1 MSKFNGTLCL
11 KYYSVEELQD
21 ILNKFDAV
29 ECSGRGKKTYVD
41 LPLAYDSEATN
52 FDIYALR
59 YLWQIGIMDTYTKF
73 VYCVVGR
80 TDKEFIQALD
90 IISSW
95 VKTINKKAKVCIYV
109 HNYSYEFFF
118 DNGIISFDDYFA
130 IKQNKIAYAHYK
142 NIEFRCSY
150 LLSGVKLDKLSEFIP
165 AGLKLN
171 KLPKY
176 NYNIIRTPIT
186 PLTDKEM
193 AYGLQ
198 DVRILCHYVYYQLQT
213 YGSIAKIPMT
223 KHSRVRKL
231 MQEYCMPSGK
241 DTLSVIER
249 NAFIREISQLQF
261 HSIAEFGL
269 ATDAMHGGHNGYNKY
284 ELCKT
289 NKDIELFDASS
300 QYPSVIC
307 SSNMF
312 PKSYIGYDRNVDE
325 DYLQNEIN
333 EKHTF
338 ICELEFINLRPRTYH
353 RRNKLTGEIEHKDAN
368 WDYFIT
374 DKMIFRDS
382 ENVVYDGGKVIQG
395 SKVVLR
401 CTAPDYLTFNMFYEW
416 DTLKVNHIC
425 TYTTGYLPRKVI
437 EFVLDLY
444 HKKTESIDSLHRAL
458 AKEDINGISGM
469 AVTSPLKDV
478 VHYDEVKG
486 EWSKMC
492 NNEWLDTT
500 YDFNTIE
507 GNVKYYEDKIK
518 NYNRKLFHG
527 GVVIPYIAGIFI
539 HAISRNRLAEIILA
553 AGLQDKFLYS
563 DTDSIY
569 GKKGLQPIINDYNRK
584 IIEQL
589 YDMCDFYKIDRSKV
603 SAEDIEGRIHTIG
616 LFEKE
621 GTYKAFKY
629 INLKTYIKVTE
640 DNELITTTAGL
651 GKEEGCKFL
660 SKVDENSYKDDDS
673 KGKVHYY
680 IKDIEKVFK
689 VFDEG
694 MKVPE
699 NETGQLKKTIFRG
712 NVSGTITD
720 YLGNDY
726 DYNIKGSVNLKPVSF
741 KIGEEI
747 EEEVHQVLS
756 KYGDVDNELEGL

>member
-11 KYYSVEELQD
+11 KYYSVDELPK
-21 ILNKFDAV
+21 ILDKFDTV

-52 FDIYALR
+52 FDVYALR
-59 YLWQIGIMDTYTKF
+59 YLWQIGIMDISTKF
-73 VYCVVGR
+73 VYCIVGR
-80 TDKEFIQALD
+80 EYDELLVAFDTL
-90 IISSW
+90 SNW
-95 VKTINKKAKVCIYV
+95 VHKINKKAKVCIYV

-118 DNGIISFDDYFA
+118 DRGIIDFDDYFA

-165 AGLKLN
+165 ADLKLT
-171 KLPKY
+171 KLPDY
-176 NYNIIRTPIT
+176 NYNVIRTPKT

-193 AYGLQ
+193 AYGIQ
-198 DVRILCHYVYYQLQT
+198 DVRILCNYVYYQLHT

-223 KHSRVRKL
+223 KHSRVRRL

-241 DTLSVIER
+241 DTLSITEK

-261 HSIAEFGL
+261 HSIMEFGL
-269 ATDAMHGGHNGYNKY
+269 VTDSMHGGHNGYNKY

-289 NKDIELFDASS
+289 IKDVQLYDASS

-307 SSNMF
+307 SSDMF
-312 PKSYIGYDRNVDE
+312 PKSYIGCNKNVDE
-325 DYLQNEIN
+325 NYLKNEI
-333 EKHTF
+333 EQKHTF
-338 ICELEFINLRPRTYH
+338 YCELEVTNLRPRTYH
-353 RRNKLTGEIEHKDAN
+353 RLNKLIGEKEHKDAT
-368 WDYFIT
+368 WDFFIT
-374 DKMIFRDS
+374 ENMCFRDS
-382 ENVVYDGGKVIQG
+382 ENLVYEGNKVVQG
-395 SKVVLR
+395 SKVIFR
-401 CTAPDYLTFNMFYEW
+401 CSMPDYLTYCMFYEW
-416 DTLKVNHIC
+416 DYLKVNFIT

-444 HKKTESIDSLHRAL
+444 HKKTESVDSLHRAL

-478 VHYDEVKG
+478 VHYDEVNG
-486 EWSKMC
+486 TWSKMC
-492 NNEWLDTT
+492 NNEWLDDK
-500 YDFNTIE
+500 YDFNTID

-527 GVVIPYIAGIFI
+527 GVTIPYIAGVHI
-539 HAISRNRLAEIILA
+539 HAISRYRLATIIRA

-569 GKKGLQPIINDYNRK
+569 GKKDIKPIINEYNRQILEK
-584 IIEQL
+584 L

-603 SAEDIEGRIHTIG
+603 SAVDKDDKIHTIG
-616 LFEKE
+616 LFELE

-640 DNELITTTAGL
+640 DDELITTTAGL
-651 GKEEGCKFL
+651 GKEQGCAFL
-660 SKVDENSYKDDDS
+660 SKVDKNSYKVTDN

-694 MKVPE
+694 MEVSAE
-699 NETGQLKKTIFRG
+699 ETGQLKPTIFRG
-712 NVSGTITD
+712 EVDGTITD

-726 DYNIKGSVNLKPVSF
+726 NYNIKGSLNLKPVPF
-741 KIGEEI
+741 KIGGDE
-747 EEEVHQVLS
+747 EEEVKQVVAML
-756 KYGDVDNELEGL
+756 GEVDTNIEGL